1 MCCGNGVFRFTG
13 RHTREEGS
21 FFKLLMS
28 AVLPRPN
35 RGTRKVVKLHRQN
48 DVISESPTPKPSIR
62 AAVRNVGPAQ
72 DTDDWAYIP
81 DAPVYKHKPP
91 KTIDVRVMNGG
102 PRPPEH
108 IIPPSQVIIEP
119 PPSPPLYISEPLV
132 YELSEEEIVAATKPE
147 YLFVV
152 PDTNTKDVIEQV
164 VRGTNI
170 SETERSSSPPSK
182 IVTYNDLIQE
192 AGWRIPTI
200 QMIFLVADNHGSDS
214 SRNRTIASIAEQIVY
229 GSNVACKIAIPRR
242 GGDTDACLFSE
253 LISQGK
259 GVSKCARAIRG
270 AVSIGKEDIGRLNE
284 ALPLQL
290 ILQRLM
296 EERERLAVVS
306 LSKETVAQRLN
317 AAVAMY
323 EKGIEIDCD
332 NIVAVNLW
340 LRGITYI
347 PPSFRAAILT
357 HPDRSKEENKTT
369 TTSQDRWTGL
379 IDASETS
386 DERDLHDRIV
396 HYKGQYW
403 RTTCSVLLPDVIT
416 LRLWN
421 PYNTTI
427 ISVVGRD
434 KAVEHGLREIQDPN
448 NQVRFRDFRLYT
460 RVIPFHNAEGHFTGV
475 ERTFLA
481 NNAHQKRNASDT
493 PRIRTKLARG
503 LTNGSSSIFYGSRKP
518 TIKIVGEG
526 SENVLSALEVCRKVP
541 GAARTIGITQDDLC
555 DTNNDDVMYQF
566 ASALGVS
573 DLIKMPIEDSVRTII
588 LVVDNDGYNL
598 ETKITIMDT
607 IEHWLCKYVVKV
619 VFPLS
624 RKLGQKRDLNDIL
637 REEGLDACAKTLTSL
652 IEITD
657 RQQLGPPTEALQT
670 AISRLMNPIRSM
682 EPSLEGH
689 LADLRALYR
698 GADSGARLFVKIGQH
713 YLVRGDLVNAA
724 AYFEKASVAT
734 ENDNSIVC
742 DALTNLGNIARL
754 NKDYEHSLSCYKRAL
769 THAWGTPTVPQ
780 LIEKIGDIH
789 HDMGNTT
796 EANDYYEKAIS
807 TLNKVYCSERHKLD
821 LPIRRK
827 IVHAWTASSPSS
839 YKAQARSD
847 TNGQKRSDTDTH
859 AAVDPRTRKTLH
871 LDIVR
876 ERLFTKRQIVID
888 LEMTGGIV
896 EKDRITN
903 IGCVVLDKGKRT
915 GQTFNRY
922 VNPEIHVRSEAHRL
936 TGLTLGYLKRFPVF
950 AIAAPEFLGFI
961 RNADLVLHAAQKDI
975 EFLNRQLEDS
985 GLDYRIADK
994 HYVID
999 TFEIAQS
1006 LYPGQK
1012 NNLDALNER
1021 LGIYRPRSLHRAL
1034 IDAEIT
1040 TDVYLAMLAT
1050 RELKWARQSSQ

>member
-1 MCCGNGVFRFTG
+1 
-13 RHTREEGS
+13 
-21 FFKLLMS
+21 
-28 AVLPRPN
+28 
-35 RGTRKVVKLHRQN
+35 
-48 DVISESPTPKPSIR
+48 
-62 AAVRNVGPAQ
+62 
-72 DTDDWAYIP
+72 
-81 DAPVYKHKPP
+81 
-91 KTIDVRVMNGG
+91 MNGG
-102 PRPPEH
+102 PIGKPIEKPVRRPPEH

-164 VRGTNI
+164 VRHTNI

-182 IVTYNDLIQE
+182 IVTYNDLNQE

-200 QMIFLVADNHGSDS
+200 QMIFLVADNHGSNS
-214 SRNRTIASIAEQIVY
+214 SRNRTIASIAEQIVC

-242 GGDTDACLFSE
+242 GRDTDACLFSE

-317 AAVAMY
+317 AAVVMY
-323 EKGIEIDCD
+323 EKGIEIDSD

-386 DERDLHDRIV
+386 DERNLQDRIV

-434 KAVEHGLREIQDPN
+434 KAVEHGLHEIQDPN

-619 VFPLS
+619 VFPFS
-624 RKLGQKRDLNDIL
+624 REPGGKRDLNDIL
-637 REEGLDACAKTLTSL
+637 REEGLKACAETLTSL

-657 RQQLGPPTEALQT
+657 RKQLGPPTEALQT
-670 AISRLMNPIRSM
+670 AISQLMNPVRSA
-682 EPSLEGH
+682 EPSLEGY
-689 LADLRALYR
+689 LADLCALYR
-698 GADSGARLFVKIGQH
+698 SADTGARLLVKIGQH
-713 YLVRGDLVNAA
+713 YLVRGDLDNAA
-724 AYFEKASVAT
+724 AYFGASLST
-734 ENDNSIVC
+734 ENDNPTVC

-769 THAWGTPTVPQ
+769 TYTRATPTVPQ

-796 EANDYYEKAIS
+796 EANDYYEKAII
-807 TLNKVYCSERHKLD
+807 TLNKIYCSERHKLD

-827 IVHAWTASSPSS
+827 IVHARTTPSPSS
-839 YKAQARSD
+839 YAQTQSD
-847 TNGQKRSDTDTH
+847 TNAEKRSDTTAQTQPNADTQT
-859 AAVDPRTRKTLH
+859 RSNTIRKTLH
-871 LDIVR
+871 LDVVR

-903 IGCVVLDKGKRT
+903 IGCVVLNKGKRT

-922 VNPEIHVRSEAHRL
+922 VNPEIHVRSDAHRL
-936 TGLTLGYLKRFPVF
+936 TGLTLGYLKRFPIF

-961 RNADLVLHAAQKDI
+961 KNADLVLHAAQKDI
-975 EFLNRQLEDS
+975 EFLDRQLEDS
-985 GLDYRIADK
+985 GLDYRITNK

-1012 NNLDALNER
+1012 NSLDALNER

-1050 RELKWARQSSQ
+1050 R